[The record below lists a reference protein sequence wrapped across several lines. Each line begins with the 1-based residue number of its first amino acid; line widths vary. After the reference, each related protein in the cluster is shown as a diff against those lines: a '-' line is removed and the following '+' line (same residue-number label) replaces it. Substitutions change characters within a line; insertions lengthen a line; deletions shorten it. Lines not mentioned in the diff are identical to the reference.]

1 MSRGAQITL
10 LALALLGCGPETPGS
25 APADAPWQAT
35 TLEECGAEAI
45 ERWQPSP
52 VAEVMDT
59 GWVDLFEA
67 CADAGDLE
75 LSGRERGEIRRLAAS
90 GALDLRTLSAVKR

>member
-1 MSRGAQITL
+1 
-10 LALALLGCGPETPGS
+10 
-25 APADAPWQAT
+25 
-35 TLEECGAEAI
+35 
-45 ERWQPSP
+45 
-52 VAEVMDT
+52 MDT

-75 LSGRERGEIRRLAAS
+75 LSARERGEIRRLAAS